1 MGCCLLKFLRRDLN
15 LFQLTKIHL
24 KQAFKKIMRINIIP
38 FSFEID
44 SVRLAGSC
52 IWSLALYLGLDSSKM
67 WIAHQLERWLN
78 FADGYL
84 YTSTKEFEE
93 TRSAREA
100 QNAFY
105 ASVFSIIP
113 FLIAGAITNWITEIS
128 FGGSSWAIALGIMTC
143 IICGL
148 FALANQDYDPNS
160 DED

>member
-1 MGCCLLKFLRRDLN
+1 
-15 LFQLTKIHL
+15 
-24 KQAFKKIMRINIIP
+24 MRINIIP
-38 FSFEID
+38 FSFEIN
-44 SVRLAGSC
+44 SLSLAGSC
-52 IWSLALYLGLDSSKM
+52 IWSLALYIGLDSSKI
-67 WIAHQLERWLN
+67 WIAHQLERWFN
-78 FADGYL
+78 FAEGWL

-100 QNAFY
+100 QNTFY

-113 FLIAGAITNWITEIS
+113 FLIAGTITNWVTDIS

-148 FALANQDYDPNS
+148 FALANQDYDQNR